1 MSKKVIALLA
11 VVMMLLGI
19 TAAHAGSEPTNILLL
34 GTDDLGEMVTGEE
47 EMSRAD
53 AIYVLNLHPDTGAV
67 KLLSIERDYLVTLPD
82 GNGENKLATAT
93 FFGGPELALRM
104 VNEMFKLNIPY
115 YAQVDIPKIV
125 EAVDV
130 IGGLDVRI
138 EAEEVAPVNAFI
150 DSLLDETIPYVT
162 EGMNHLTGNQLWA
175 FIGTR
180 DISIDAIES
189 NRQRNERQQRA
200 VRAGL
205 QKLHEMTLDEA
216 LDAVDKVLPFINTNI
231 TISEILS
238 MTETLMN
245 SDAEQFTYL
254 RSPVTDAKKKR
265 AGLHQVIVA
274 ADMEAE
280 IRAVH
285 EYLAK

>member
-180 DISIDAIES
+180 DVSIDAIES